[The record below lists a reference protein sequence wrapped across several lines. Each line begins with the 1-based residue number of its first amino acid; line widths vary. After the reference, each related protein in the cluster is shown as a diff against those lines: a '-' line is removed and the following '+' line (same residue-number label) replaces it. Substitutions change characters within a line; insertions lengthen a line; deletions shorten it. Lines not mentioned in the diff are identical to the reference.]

1 MSRPHALVI
10 GGSLSGL
17 LTANLLRTI
26 GWHVDI
32 FERARGDL
40 AGRGAGLG
48 AQADLFTVMRRI
60 GIRIDRSIWTEVRSH
75 VCLARN
81 GEPIC
86 QIPVQE
92 VTTAWDRVYRALR
105 ETFSTGAYHGGIA
118 FVRCEQEKRRVIA
131 LFENGMHAEADLLI
145 GADGIRS
152 TVRRQYV
159 PEIAPRYVGYVAWR
173 GIVEESQIPPRWRTS
188 TLRDMVFCLPDGEL
202 AFSIPIADR
211 DASGGRRC
219 MFVWFRPA
227 DHDSTLREWCTDAT
241 GHCHG
246 DSIPPPLIRKEVVT
260 ELEQAARA
268 LLAPQ
273 LAELVA
279 SARQPILSAVFDL
292 ETTRMTFGRVA
303 LVGDAAFVAR
313 PHVGTSVTKA
323 AQDTSKLADELAGAK
338 GDISGALA
346 AYECQR
352 AQAGRELV
360 ARGRRLGNH
369 LEPAQSRDRN
379 HRRVHA
385 ASDRHTAAGIRARQ
399 HWCVALDVLVMDMV
413 T

>member
-1 MSRPHALVI
+1 MSKPRALVI

-26 GWHVDI
+26 GWDVDI

-48 AQADLFTVMRRI
+48 AQADLFNVMRQI
-60 GIRIDRSIWTEVRSH
+60 GIRIDRSMWTEVHSH
-75 VCLARN
+75 VCLARS
-81 GEPIC
+81 GESIC
-86 QIPVQE
+86 KVPVQE
-92 VTTAWDRVYRALR
+92 VTTAWDRVYGALR
-105 ETFSTGAYHGGIA
+105 QMYSTGPYHGGMSLT
-118 FVRCEQEKRRVIA
+118 RCVLKEGGVVAE
-131 LFENGMHAEADLLI
+131 FENGARFEADLLI

-173 GIVEESQIPPRWRTS
+173 GIVDECSIPSQWRAR
-188 TLRDMVFCLPDGEL
+188 TLQHMVFCLPDGEL

-211 DASGGRRC
+211 DPGGGRRC

-227 DHDSTLREWCTDAT
+227 DYGSKLREWCTDAS
-241 GHCHG
+241 GFCHG
-246 DSIPPPLIRKEVVT
+246 DSIPPPLIRKEVVA
-260 ELEQAARA
+260 ELKLTAHT

-279 SARQPILSAVFDL
+279 SVQQPILSAIYDL
-292 ETTRMTFGRVA
+292 ESPRMSFGRVV

-323 AQDTSKLADELAGAK
+323 AQDAFTLVDELTK
-338 GDISGALA
+338 GNVDDALA
-346 AYECQR
+346 AYER
-352 AQAGRELV
+352 RRMQAGRELV
-360 ARGRRLGNH
+360 ARGRLLGEH
-369 LEPAQSRDRN
+369 LEPAGR
-379 HRRVHA
+379 
-385 ASDRHTAAGIRARQ
+385 GIRPPIG
-399 HWCVALDVLVMDMV
+399 ALLRDFGPGSIGEWPSTV
-413 T
+413 